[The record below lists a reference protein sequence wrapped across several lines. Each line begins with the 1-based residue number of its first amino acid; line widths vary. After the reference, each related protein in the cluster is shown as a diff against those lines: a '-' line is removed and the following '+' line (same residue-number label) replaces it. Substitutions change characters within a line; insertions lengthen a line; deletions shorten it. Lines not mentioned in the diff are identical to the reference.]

1 MRVVVW
7 RTRRSLLGLLVAAVT
22 AVSLLPV
29 PALAAAGRTP
39 VVLFPAYHL
48 TKLRVTVHDQ
58 SVAPDCPR
66 SGSFEYWFQN
76 DHPSTAFSQT
86 CQDRLLTLRFD
97 PNSNRPMP
105 ARFAE
110 QRGVSVGIIDY
121 GRTTSAPFY
130 EPMYRALESAGYVR
144 NRDIRVAGYDARLTP
159 DMAGFLQR
167 TIKLVEDTYR
177 DNGNRPVHLVGH
189 SNGPLYAQ
197 YLLTHTSPAWR
208 ATFIHG
214 FTPIA
219 GNFPGQGLL
228 YSMLFTGLNIQ
239 DFGYP
244 TTKAQAITSAH
255 MYLTLP
261 STYMSASDPKVF
273 GDREVI
279 IENTTTGRAYT
290 PRDYRALFADAHL
303 PFARQ
308 LADYYLGFVAFI
320 EPRSFP
326 RVDVYAEKGSGLPT
340 IVGARLPNLV
350 PGQVL
355 TADQFLTRD
364 GDTNQEDITNN
375 AVLAWQA
382 MPCFHFSL
390 TDNSGVDHFSLPS
403 NPNLLARLLTDLNR
417 PRSRCR

>member
-1 MRVVVW
+1 MRTH
-7 RTRRSLLGLLVAAVT
+7 RTLLGLLVAVVA

-29 PALAAAGRTP
+29 PAQAAAAGRTP

-58 SVAPDCPR
+58 TAAPDCPR

-76 DHPSTAFSQT
+76 DHPSTTFSQT
-86 CQDRLLTLRFD
+86 CQDQLLTLRFD

-110 QRGVSVGIIDY
+110 QRGVSVQIIDF

-208 ATFIHG
+208 AKFIHG

-239 DFGYP
+239 DFSYP
-244 TTKAQAITSAH
+244 TTKAQAITSAR

-273 GDREVI
+273 GDREII
-279 IENTTTGRAYT
+279 IENTITGRAYT

-308 LADYYLGFVAFI
+308 IADHYLGFVAFT

-326 RVDVYAEKGSGLPT
+326 RVDVFAEKGSGLPT

-350 PGQVL
+350 PGQL
-355 TADQFLTRD
+355 LAADQFLTRD
-364 GDTNQEDITNN
+364 GDTNQEDITND

-390 TDNSGVDHFSLPS
+390 TDNPGVDHFSLPS
-403 NPNLLARLLTDLNR
+403 NPNLLARLLTDINR
-417 PRSRCR
+417 PRSHCG